1 MRKVILAA
9 GIIVTGAL
17 VMSGYVIYKVG
28 EEMMTMHR
36 CGCRY
41 RF

>member
-1 MRKVILAA
+1 MKKVILAA
-9 GIIVTGAL
+9 GIIVMGAL
-17 VMSGYVIYKVG
+17 VMSGYVIYKAG

-36 CGCRY
+36 CGCHY